1 MAAANPLTGERVT
14 LSSIREADIET
25 IISWEND
32 HEFMRMTRSDPA
44 YPRPEVT
51 QRAWWNERLT
61 ERGEYNFAI
70 RIRDSGRLIGTFSI
84 NNIEWPQLVAWFAI
98 GIGEQDARG
107 QGYGTE
113 ALALGVAFGFND
125 LNLHRLQL
133 TVFSYNERAIRL
145 YKRFGF
151 THEGTFRE
159 FLQRDGQRHD
169 MLLFGLLAH
178 EWRSR
183 EQV

>member
-1 MAAANPLTGERVT
+1 MAALNQLTGERVKLT
-14 LSSIREADIET
+14 SIREADIDT
-25 IISWEND
+25 IIGWESD
-32 HEFMRMTRSDPA
+32 HEFMRMMRSDPA
-44 YPRPEVT
+44 YPRPEVA
-51 QRAWWNERLT
+51 QRAWWSERLKQQDEYHFAIRLT
-61 ERGEYNFAI
+61 ERC
-70 RIRDSGRLIGTFSI
+70 RLIGTF
-84 NNIEWPQLVAWFAI
+84 NVNGIEWQHLVAWFSI
-98 GIGEQDARG
+98 GIGDRESRG
-107 QGYGTE
+107 QGYGAE
-113 ALALGVAFGFND
+113 ALALGIAFAFND

-145 YKRFGF
+145 YKRLGF

-183 EQV
+183 EPL